1 MKYTHDSL
9 LQRSGD
15 IITSEADGEI
25 VMMNI
30 ETGQYHSI
38 NEVGSDI
45 WKMLESPIKLSDICK
60 NLLAD
65 YDIDEKTCEDEV
77 LKFVEHL
84 SNEGLLLS

>member
-45 WKMLESPIKLSDICK
+45 WKMLESPIKLSDICEK
-60 NLLAD
+60 LLAE
-65 YDIDEKTCEDEV
+65 YDIDEKTCQDEV
-77 LKFVEHL
+77 MKFVEHL
-84 SNEGLLLS
+84 SKEGLLLS

>member
-1 MKYTHDSL
+1 MKYNQDSL

-15 IITSEADGEI
+15 IICSEADGEI

-45 WKMLESPIKLSDICK
+45 WKMLENPIKLSEICQK
-60 NLLAD
+60 LLED
-65 YDIDEKTCEDEV
+65 YDIDQKTCEDEV

-84 SNEGLLLS
+84 SSEGLLLS